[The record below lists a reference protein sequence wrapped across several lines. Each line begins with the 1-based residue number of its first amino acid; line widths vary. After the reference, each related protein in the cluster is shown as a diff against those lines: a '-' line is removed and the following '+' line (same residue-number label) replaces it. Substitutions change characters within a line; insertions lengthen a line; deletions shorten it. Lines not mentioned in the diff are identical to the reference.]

1 MGWPGDEDK
10 DEEPSALSTSASMVC
25 VCSEAREC
33 FIPTGFQPV
42 RQARECFT
50 MQVWTFY
57 IDAT

>member
-33 FIPTGFQPV
+33 FTPTGFQPV

-50 MQVWTFY
+50 MPGKAG
-57 IDAT
+57 I